1 MATNTIVLK
10 GDLRLRHEEFRAG
23 GTIRPGH
30 NLIINSSNAVVVNN
44 VAAGAGSTAFSNF
57 FAKEDALQGKT
68 VDDAYA
74 SSDLVPVHMAHA
86 GDKIQG
92 RVAAAAVAIVVG
104 DRLVSNGD
112 GCVKKAADA
121 VTGRTIGIAAEA
133 VDNSAGGSEAFV
145 AMWIVG

>member
-1 MATNTIVLK
+1 MAVNTIVLK
-10 GDLRLRHEEFRAG
+10 GNLGDRHEEYRAG
-23 GTIRPGH
+23 GAIKPGH
-30 NLIINSSNAVVVNN
+30 CLLVTSTGTVVVNN
-44 VAAGAGSTAFSNF
+44 VAAAAGSTGHSSM

-68 VDDAYA
+68 VNDAYA
-74 SSDLVPVHMAHA
+74 SGDLVPCHRAHA

-92 RVAAAAVAIVVG
+92 RVAAAAAAIVVG

-133 VDNSAGGSEAFV
+133 VDNSVGGAEAFI
-145 AMWIVG
+145 AMWIEG

>member
-23 GTIRPGH
+23 GALKPGH
-30 NLIINSSNAVVVNN
+30 NLVLNSSNQVVVNPT
-44 VAAGAGSTAFSNF
+44 AAAAGSTAFSNF
-57 FAKEDALQGKT
+57 FAKEDGLIGKT

-74 SSDLVPVHMAHA
+74 SGDLVPVHMAHA

-92 RVAAAAVAIVVG
+92 RVAAAGAAIVVG

-112 GCVKKAADA
+112 GCVKKATDG
-121 VTGRTIGIAAEA
+121 VTGRTIGVAAEA
-133 VDNSAGGSEAFV
+133 VDNSAGGTEAFV